1 MSPNPRGSSPSAGP
15 GPRPGAGTARNVSPV
30 TTRARSVGASVE
42 PESDLAGW
50 AYLLGAPRPES
61 PRSRRLARVGG
72 VVAIGALVA
81 YLWWRITFTMP
92 TEGWDRTAAW
102 VLVAFEAIP
111 VLGLTIRLVTLWN
124 IDCRAPAPV
133 TEVPA
138 GTRVA
143 VLIPTYDEPV
153 EVIAPTIAAACA
165 LEPSHETWVLD
176 DGDRDWVAEMC
187 EAYGARYVR
196 RPVHDHAKAGNLNHA
211 LGLMAQ
217 EAAGSTAADG
227 AAGHG
232 DFDIIAVLDCDHV
245 PLPTFL
251 TATLGWFDDPDVALV
266 QGPQTFYN
274 TGAFDDDGV
283 TGEQGIFFNVQ
294 MAARNKDGAG
304 PFWCGSTSLLRTR
317 ALREVG
323 GIATETIVEDMHTTL
338 GLIRAGWK
346 TVYHH
351 QALAVGLAP
360 ATPEQYLLQRTRWGL
375 GAMQVLAKEHLWAA
389 KSWLSWR
396 NYYEYLSGTVWWL
409 EGVATVAMFLLP
421 AAILLS
427 GAQTSTASAG
437 AFAAVFV
444 SMFVVRLWG
453 VRWLFRHHL
462 HLTTSFGLRV
472 FRIPVGFSCLW
483 WLMTRRT
490 LTFAVTPKAG
500 ASERVRGRPPR
511 IVTVLIVVVFAIL
524 VYAVAGVLGFVP
536 WRATAGATVASGV
549 WLLLAEVGLVYG
561 AVRVMAPAYASSR
574 RNAHRVAVRAEVLID
589 GADGELVDL
598 SVGGAAVRVPRSGF
612 GRPCGRAPPSRSSAR
627 APDRRPPDRRT
638 VQRRPDP
645 VDEGGGGRLDR
656 IPHDLHVAVPHAAGR
671 DRRHSVGGTGRRR
684 HPTAQHLT
692 FVRRAHRRAHLK
704 TARIDEELMT
714 ASDLERAISHA
725 VDHGELVLHYQ
736 PIFRVRTGDLEG
748 FEALVRWDRP
758 GVGLLSPAQF
768 IPAAEESD
776 LICELGTWVLNNATE
791 QAAAW
796 ERADGSRRL
805 TIAVNV
811 SGRHINE
818 PRIRDDVANALR
830 RSGLDPGLL
839 VVEITETVLVNGA
852 LALENL
858 RQLRRTGVALSLD
871 DLGTGHSTIAEFAR
885 LPVDIVKIDRT
896 YLDARTT
903 TSRERFRSM
912 VRTVHAYDLPVVAE
926 GVENADQLELL
937 RDLDVEYAQGFALGL
952 PMTSAE
958 VDDHWR

>member
-1 MSPNPRGSSPSAGP
+1 MSPNPSGSSPSAGP
-15 GPRPGAGTARNVSPV
+15 GPSTTGPSTTRNASPV
-30 TTRARSVGASVE
+30 PTRARGVAASVE
-42 PESDLAGW
+42 PASDLAGW

-61 PRSRRLARVGG
+61 PRGRRLARVGG
-72 VVAIGALVA
+72 VLAIGALVT

-92 TEGWDRTAAW
+92 TGGWNEAAAW
-102 VLVAFEAIP
+102 VLVSFEAIP

-133 TEVPA
+133 RDLPA
-138 GTRVA
+138 GMRVA

-153 EVIAPTIAAACA
+153 EVIAPTVAAACA

-196 RPVHDHAKAGNLNHA
+196 RPVHNHAKAGNLNHA

-217 EAAGSTAADG
+217 EAAHSTAADSTAADSTAADG
-227 AAGHG
+227 TAAGRG
-232 DFDIIAVLDCDHV
+232 DFDVIAVLDCDHV

-274 TGAFDDDGV
+274 SGAFDDDGV
-283 TGEQGIFFNVQ
+283 TGEQGIFFHVL
-294 MAARNKDGAG
+294 MASRNKDGAG
-304 PFWCGSTSLLRTR
+304 PFWCGSTSVLRTR

-409 EGVATVAMFLLP
+409 EGIATVAMFVLP

-427 GAQTSTASAG
+427 GAQTSTAG
-437 AFAAVFV
+437 PGVFAAVFV
-444 SMFVVRLWG
+444 SMFVVRMWG

-462 HLTTSFGLRV
+462 HLTTSFALRI

-500 ASERVRGRPPR
+500 ASERVRGRPPL
-511 IVTVLIVVVFAIL
+511 IVTVLIVAVFAIL
-524 VYAVAGVLGFVP
+524 AYAVAGVLGWVP
-536 WRATAGATVASGV
+536 WRATAGATVASGI
-549 WLLLAEVGLVYG
+549 WLLLAGVGLVYG
-561 AVRVMAPAYASSR
+561 AVRVMAPAYATSR

-598 SVGGAAVRVPRSGF
+598 SVGGAAVRIPRGSVSAVHAVELLLRG
-612 GRPCGRAPPSRSSAR
+612 APPVRLSVVRRSDVPSSGDQILSMKVEERDWTAFHSISMWLFHTPPGVIDGIPPGVPAVAATRRRGTSRSFA
-627 APDRRPPDRRT
+627 
-638 VQRRPDP
+638 
-645 VDEGGGGRLDR
+645 
-656 IPHDLHVAVPHAAGR
+656 
-671 DRRHSVGGTGRRR
+671 
-684 HPTAQHLT
+684 
-692 FVRRAHRRAHLK
+692 
-704 TARIDEELMT
+704 EL
-714 ASDLERAISHA
+714 
-725 VDHGELVLHYQ
+725 
-736 PIFRVRTGDLEG
+736 
-748 FEALVRWDRP
+748 
-758 GVGLLSPAQF
+758 
-768 IPAAEESD
+768 
-776 LICELGTWVLNNATE
+776 
-791 QAAAW
+791 
-796 ERADGSRRL
+796 
-805 TIAVNV
+805 
-811 SGRHINE
+811 
-818 PRIRDDVANALR
+818 
-830 RSGLDPGLL
+830 
-839 VVEITETVLVNGA
+839 ITEHT
-852 LALENL
+852 
-858 RQLRRTGVALSLD
+858 
-871 DLGTGHSTIAEFAR
+871 
-885 LPVDIVKIDRT
+885 
-896 YLDARTT
+896 
-903 TSRERFRSM
+903 
-912 VRTVHAYDLPVVAE
+912 
-926 GVENADQLELL
+926 
-937 RDLDVEYAQGFALGL
+937 
-952 PMTSAE
+952 
-958 VDDHWR
+958 